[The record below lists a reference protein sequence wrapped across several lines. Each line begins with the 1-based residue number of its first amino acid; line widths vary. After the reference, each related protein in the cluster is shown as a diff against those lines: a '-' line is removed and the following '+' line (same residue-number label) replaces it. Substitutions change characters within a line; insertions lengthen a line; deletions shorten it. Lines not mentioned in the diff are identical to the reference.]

1 MKEYAKILGKE
12 NKIVKVNDSYF
23 NAASNKPKYLGL
35 KSLKKN
41 TNNYSINDC
50 IKHHLNKTLS
60 KKI

>member
-12 NKIVKVNDSYF
+12 NKIVKVNDLILMQRQTI
-23 NAASNKPKYLGL
+23 KYLGL